1 MIARIDNPG
10 IAQPEFEE
18 IIGAVVVTF
27 RVLVAETAGVSVGSK
42 AGARVESKVESKVGA
57 VADLPSRVSAT
68 LRLEPASKAQ
78 IAAAVGKK
86 RIDGQL
92 HAAVREVLARGL
104 VVSTLPDKPNSRLQ
118 EYRLTAEGR
127 NALTA
132 RP

>member
-1 MIARIDNPG
+1 M
-10 IAQPEFEE
+10 
-18 IIGAVVVTF
+18 
-27 RVLVAETAGVSVGSK
+27 GSK
-42 AGARVESKVESKVGA
+42 AGARVESKVGSKVETKVGS
-57 VADLPSRVSAT
+57 VADLPSRVLAT

-78 IAAAVGKK
+78 FAAAVGKK

-104 VVSTLPDKPNSRLQ
+104 VVSTLPDKPNSRLRK
-118 EYRLTAEGR
+118 YKLTADGR